1 MKGHYNGNSADL
13 RLTKVRLAKV
23 RFLIGDPDKEDSFLS
38 DEQIECFLDEEK
50 SDNIAAAKAGEVL
63 IAKLMAVNEYERAEQ
78 LRKTCEELRG
88 RAQRSASPGGI

>member
-23 RFLIGDPDKEDSFLS
+23 RFLIGDPYKEDSFLS

-50 SDNIAAAKAGEVL
+50 SDNIAAA
-63 IAKLMAVNEYERAEQ
+63 
-78 LRKTCEELRG
+78 
-88 RAQRSASPGGI
+88 